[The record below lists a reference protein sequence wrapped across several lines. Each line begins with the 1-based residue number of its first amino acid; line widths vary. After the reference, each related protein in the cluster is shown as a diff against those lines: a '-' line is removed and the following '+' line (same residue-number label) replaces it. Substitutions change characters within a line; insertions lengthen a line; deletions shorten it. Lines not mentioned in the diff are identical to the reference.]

1 MKYKRNVTKFHN
13 TLVAV
18 TLLIIV
24 RVTAASGQ
32 EGTEA
37 VDERQVQS
45 IGLQEFL
52 NRLKEE
58 HPLFEKEKLTSEIFQ
73 SEQRRIVGAQDWNFA
88 SSLGYFSEEPVIN
101 FSGPDKTV
109 GGSFSG
115 GIEKIFWGTGS
126 RLSTT
131 VTTTSLKFTLP
142 AEFGSFPTDYYQ
154 SQVALTYLHPLMK
167 NRKGFLNR
175 LQYNL
180 IQFDIDASD
189 IKIS

>member
-101 FSGPDKTV
+101 FSGP
-109 GGSFSG
+109 
-115 GIEKIFWGTGS
+115 
-126 RLSTT
+126 
-131 VTTTSLKFTLP
+131 
-142 AEFGSFPTDYYQ
+142 
-154 SQVALTYLHPLMK
+154 
-167 NRKGFLNR
+167 
-175 LQYNL
+175 
-180 IQFDIDASD
+180 
-189 IKIS
+189 IKP